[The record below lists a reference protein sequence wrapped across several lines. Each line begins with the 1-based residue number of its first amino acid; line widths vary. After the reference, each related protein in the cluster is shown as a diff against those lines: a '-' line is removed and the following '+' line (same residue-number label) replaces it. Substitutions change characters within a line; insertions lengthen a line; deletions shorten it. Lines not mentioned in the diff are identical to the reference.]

1 MALLG
6 KADST
11 LVQGAYK
18 VAAANMPGDMSQIY
32 KQREQNVKKL
42 TESIQKAWDN
52 QFEAYNA
59 LETRITEAS
68 DLAIANV
75 LEGKKNDSMLAAVDN
90 EVRAIKSVMQG
101 FDKRDKGN
109 LEWKKLEA
117 RINKLATTSKNNDA
131 IWSDLIDLSANGD
144 LHIAGTGPEIDLYEA
159 LINDYNN
166 NTNLTNGQIVDG
178 DFLYSLP
185 GNPDVTMTMQQLKKN
200 LMIKDDTAPS
210 NIMTVVNGVM
220 KTSST
225 TNRPWDDEY
234 QSDTRNLIRNHLKT
248 ANDRTNVIHHRF
260 PGMKNS
266 VYDYLANPS
275 LNPDLTAEIHSALL
289 TLDTDIDN
297 DGVTD
302 DATTYANPDNI
313 NALKREIINN
323 ASSQDF
329 LANVLTDVIGENSYG
344 RGKDMQQEQQRK
356 SSGGGSGGGSGSGG
370 GKNTSG
376 NRITGNVKVGKSRT
390 GGSNTQISVPV
401 EQVDAKYNEIV
412 NAHNG
417 NKPAVVEGWEGGRD
431 YQYVWEPGKG
441 GKNGFWRYQIFD
453 QDLQQFRTYGGLD
466 KDDEYDKKGNKITDV
481 EVKHLTTDQLL
492 SSSHLNINKYNSNA
506 PSSNNNTA
514 SGEAELD

>member
-11 LVQGAYK
+11 LVQGAYN
-18 VAAANMPGDMSQIY
+18 VAAANVPGDMSKIY
-32 KQREQNVKKL
+32 KQREKNIKDL
-42 TESIQKAWDN
+42 TEGIQKAWDS

-59 LETRITEAS
+59 LETRITEGS

-75 LEGKKNDSMLAAVDN
+75 LEGKTNDSMLAAVDN
-90 EVRAIKSVMQG
+90 EVRAIKAEMQT
-101 FDKRDKGN
+101 FNKRDKGN

-117 RINKLATTSKNNDA
+117 RVNKLATTSKNNDA
-131 IWSDLIDLSANGD
+131 AWSSLIDLSANGD

-166 NTNLTNGQIVDG
+166 NTNLTNGKIVDG
-178 DFLYSLP
+178 DFVYSLP
-185 GNPDVTMTMQQLKKN
+185 DNPNVTMTMQQLKKN

-225 TNRPWDDEY
+225 TDRPWDDEY

-302 DATTYANPDNI
+302 DAATYANPDNI

-344 RGKDMQQEQQRK
+344 RGEDIQEETKK
-356 SSGGGSGGGSGSGG
+356 SSRPRVIYKNPPKVDEDLVRPKNTTIPFIDPDGNKFNMKSNDIYNLQDRMTSIMASNKTGQTMNIRSQEYVWLGKKGGWTRATWDKNKNVYTYQKMKATGLPQRSYKTIQKVFDQHGIIVQGGGGSGKDYYNLI
-370 GKNTSG
+370 GK
-376 NRITGNVKVGKSRT
+376 
-390 GGSNTQISVPV
+390 
-401 EQVDAKYNEIV
+401 
-412 NAHNG
+412 
-417 NKPAVVEGWEGGRD
+417 
-431 YQYVWEPGKG
+431 
-441 GKNGFWRYQIFD
+441 
-453 QDLQQFRTYGGLD
+453 
-466 KDDEYDKKGNKITDV
+466 
-481 EVKHLTTDQLL
+481 
-492 SSSHLNINKYNSNA
+492 
-506 PSSNNNTA
+506 
-514 SGEAELD
+514 